1 MEDMDEA
8 RTAGGTAADFSAW
21 DVNNKFG
28 KMKLSSKEKVIEPEP
43 TEKEPE
49 PTEKEPE
56 PTEKEPE
63 RVVSKTKQIAERL
76 KELEE
81 EKARLKAEEEAEKE
95 KEAKRQRPGT
105 NSFNINIK
113 ALGEIKELAKKL
125 LPKIHEVKQDEY
137 AIASELA
144 INLAMTFEGVWEQK
158 IGGIDVKETE

>member
-1 MEDMDEA
+1 MDEA

-43 TEKEPE
+43 T
-49 PTEKEPE
+49 EPE

-158 IGGIDVKETE
+158 IGGLDVKETE

>member
-56 PTEKEPE
+56 
-63 RVVSKTKQIAERL
+63 RIVSKTKQIAERL

>member
-49 PTEKEPE
+49 PRV
-56 PTEKEPE
+56 EKEPE

>member
-28 KMKLSSKEKVIEPEP
+28 KMKLSSKEKVIEPEV
-43 TEKEPE
+43 EKEPE
-49 PTEKEPE
+49 PKI
-56 PTEKEPE
+56 EKEPE

-113 ALGEIKELAKKL
+113 SLGEIKELAKKL

>member
-49 PTEKEPE
+49 PRV
-56 PTEKEPE
+56 EKEPE
-63 RVVSKTKQIAERL
+63 RAVSKTKQIAERL

-81 EKARLKAEEEAEKE
+81 EKARLKAEEEVEKE

>member
-28 KMKLSSKEKVIEPEP
+28 KMKLSSKEKVIEPEV
-43 TEKEPE
+43 EKEPE
-49 PTEKEPE
+49 PKI
-56 PTEKEPE
+56 EKEPE

-158 IGGIDVKETE
+158 IGGLNVKETE

>member
-8 RTAGGTAADFSAW
+8 RTADGTAADFSAW

-28 KMKLSSKEKVIEPEP
+28 KMKITSKEKVIEPEV
-43 TEKEPE
+43 EKEEPE
-49 PTEKEPE
+49 VEKE
-56 PTEKEPE
+56 EPE
-63 RVVSKTKQIAERL
+63 VVVSKTKQIAERL

-113 ALGEIKELAKKL
+113 ALGEIKELAKNL
-125 LPKIHEVKQDEY
+125 LPKIHEVKQEEY
-137 AIASELA
+137 AVASELA
-144 INLAMTFEGVWEQK
+144 INLAMTFEGIWEQK
-158 IGGIDVKETE
+158 IGGIDAKETE

>member
-8 RTAGGTAADFSAW
+8 RTADGTAADFSAW

-28 KMKLSSKEKVIEPEP
+28 KMKLSSKEKVIEPEV
-43 TEKEPE
+43 EKEPE
-49 PTEKEPE
+49 PKI
-56 PTEKEPE
+56 EKEPE

-158 IGGIDVKETE
+158 IGGLDVKETE

>member
-8 RTAGGTAADFSAW
+8 RTADGTAADFSAW

-28 KMKLSSKEKVIEPEP
+28 KMKITSKEKVIEPEV
-43 TEKEPE
+43 EKEEPE
-49 PTEKEPE
+49 VEKE
-56 PTEKEPE
+56 EPE
-63 RVVSKTKQIAERL
+63 VAVSKTKQIAERL

-113 ALGEIKELAKKL
+113 ALGEIKELAKNL
-125 LPKIHEVKQDEY
+125 LPKIHEVKQEEY
-137 AIASELA
+137 AVASELA
-144 INLAMTFEGVWEQK
+144 INLAMTFEGIWEQK

>member
-8 RTAGGTAADFSAW
+8 RTADGTAADFSAW

-28 KMKLSSKEKVIEPEP
+28 KMKITSKEKVIEPEV
-43 TEKEPE
+43 EKEPE
-49 PTEKEPE
+49 GEKE
-56 PTEKEPE
+56 EPE
-63 RVVSKTKQIAERL
+63 GVVSKTKQIAERL

-113 ALGEIKELAKKL
+113 ALGEIKELAKNL
-125 LPKIHEVKQDEY
+125 LPKIHEVKQEEY
-137 AIASELA
+137 AVASELA
-144 INLAMTFEGVWEQK
+144 INLAMTFEGIWEQK

>member
-8 RTAGGTAADFSAW
+8 RTADGTAADFSAW

-28 KMKLSSKEKVIEPEP
+28 KMKITSKEKVIEPEV
-43 TEKEPE
+43 EKE
-49 PTEKEPE
+49 EPE
-56 PTEKEPE
+56 GA
-63 RVVSKTKQIAERL
+63 VSKTKQIAERL

-125 LPKIHEVKQDEY
+125 LPKIHEVKQEEY
-137 AIASELA
+137 AVASELA
-144 INLAMTFEGVWEQK
+144 INLAMTFEGIWEQK
-158 IGGIDVKETE
+158 IGGIDVKEAE

>member
-8 RTAGGTAADFSAW
+8 RTADGTAADFSAW

-28 KMKLSSKEKVIEPEP
+28 KMKITSKEKVIEPEP
-43 TEKEPE
+43 EPEVEKEPE
-49 PTEKEPE
+49 G
-56 PTEKEPE
+56 
-63 RVVSKTKQIAERL
+63 VVSKTKQIAERL

-113 ALGEIKELAKKL
+113 SLGEIKELAKNL
-125 LPKIHEVKQDEY
+125 LPKIHEVKQEEY

-144 INLAMTFEGVWEQK
+144 INLAMTFEGIWEQK

>member
-49 PTEKEPE
+49 PKV
-56 PTEKEPE
+56 EKEPE

>member
-28 KMKLSSKEKVIEPEP
+28 KMKLSSKEKVIEPEA
-43 TEKEPE
+43 EKEPE
-49 PTEKEPE
+49 PKI
-56 PTEKEPE
+56 EKEPE

-113 ALGEIKELAKKL
+113 SLGEIKELAKKL

-158 IGGIDVKETE
+158 IGGLDVKETE

>member
-8 RTAGGTAADFSAW
+8 RTADGTAADFSAW

-28 KMKLSSKEKVIEPEP
+28 KMKITSKEKVIEPEV
-43 TEKEPE
+43 EKEP
-49 PTEKEPE
+49 TEQEEPE
-56 PTEKEPE
+56 G
-63 RVVSKTKQIAERL
+63 VVSKTKQIAERL

-113 ALGEIKELAKKL
+113 ALGEIKELAKNL
-125 LPKIHEVKQDEY
+125 LPKIHEVKQEEY
-137 AIASELA
+137 AVASELA
-144 INLAMTFEGVWEQK
+144 INLAMTFEGIWEQK

>member
-21 DVNNKFG
+21 DINNKFG

-49 PTEKEPE
+49 PKV
-56 PTEKEPE
+56 EKEPE

-113 ALGEIKELAKKL
+113 SLGEIKELAKKL

>member
-8 RTAGGTAADFSAW
+8 RTADGTAADFSAW
-21 DVNNKFG
+21 DVNNKFR
-28 KMKLSSKEKVIEPEP
+28 KMKITSKEKVIEPEV
-43 TEKEPE
+43 EKE
-49 PTEKEPE
+49 PTEKE
-56 PTEKEPE
+56 EPE
-63 RVVSKTKQIAERL
+63 GVVSKTKQIAERL

-113 ALGEIKELAKKL
+113 ALGEIKELAKNL
-125 LPKIHEVKQDEY
+125 LPKIHEVKQEEY
-137 AIASELA
+137 AVASELA
-144 INLAMTFEGVWEQK
+144 INLAMTFEGIWEQK

>member
-28 KMKLSSKEKVIEPEP
+28 KMKLSSKEKVI
-43 TEKEPE
+43 EPE

-158 IGGIDVKETE
+158 IGGFDVKETE